1 MIVVRLSG
9 EMKLRRIGIVPSPDW
24 TLRRVLT
31 ELFAAI
37 DPAVRHRGETYR
49 LEWRTLLDEPVIAG
63 EDLHRVAD
71 VVFDRMTHRSEFA
84 RSRAFQFRRAGVAM
98 INDPVTFWWIDKHA
112 TYDVLAGALD
122 PRDRLPKTVLLPP
135 QGRRFEDELD
145 ARRWERLGDEG
156 RFAVDIAVDSVETHF
171 GGRWPLFLKKSIGG
185 GGRDVFLVHN
195 SEELAARLAESGGRA
210 FLLQEAVLACDT
222 AYRCLTV
229 GPQVLPMP
237 ESPLLGPQQRAP
249 GRMAEGEIAARLRRY
264 AVFIAAHFG
273 WGYNSLE
280 AFVDGDS
287 ILPID
292 FANGCPATDLVN
304 LTIWF
309 PWAAASLFRWLCFR
323 AVSAENDGFE
333 EFVARNFAD
342 LDERLIAIL
351 QRVFPEL
358 LDEDVRWSR
367 YPAGER
373 PALRERLQTLYDE
386 QFFRDPM
393 AYLSPWMSL

>member
-1 MIVVRLSG
+1 MSG
-9 EMKLRRIGIVPSPDW
+9 EMNIRRIGIVPSPDW
-24 TLRRVLT
+24 TLRRVLA

-37 DPAVRHRGETYR
+37 DPVVHHRGASYR
-49 LEWRTLLDEPVIAG
+49 LEWHTLRDEPVVAG
-63 EDLHRVAD
+63 EDLRRVAD

-84 RSRAFQFRRAGVAM
+84 RSRAFHFKRSGAAL
-98 INDPVTFWWIDKHA
+98 INDPVTFWWIDKYA
-112 TYDVLAGALD
+112 TYDVMAAALD

-135 QGRRFEDELD
+135 HGRRFEDEYD
-145 ARRWERLGDEG
+145 VRRWTRLGAEG
-156 RFAVDIAVDSVETHF
+156 HAAIDVVETQF

-185 GGRDVFLVHN
+185 GGSDVFLIRGT
-195 SEELAARLAESGGRA
+195 EELMARLAESKGRA
-210 FLLQEAVLACDT
+210 FLLQEAIAECDT

-237 ESPLLGPQQRAP
+237 EAQDLGPPQRAP
-249 GRMAEGEIAARLRRY
+249 GRRAEGDIAARLARY
-264 AVFIAAHFG
+264 ARFIAGHFG
-273 WGYNSLE
+273 WGYNSFE
-280 AFVDGDS
+280 AFVDGDA
-287 ILPID
+287 IIPID

-323 AVSAENDGFE
+323 AVSSESDGFD

-351 QRVFPEL
+351 RHDLSEL

-367 YPAGER
+367 CPAGEQ
-373 PALRERLQTLYDE
+373 PELRERLQALFEET
-386 QFFRDPM
+386 FFRDPA
-393 AYLSPWMSL
+393 AYLTS